1 MSRTIEEKVH
11 SYQEEA
17 FNSKPDQETAKQI
30 LEEAL
35 NEQRSKAARSEYQ
48 YLWRLQNCPEF
59 AKKQEKI
66 GIFLGM
72 CKEERKRQEN
82 IKKLL
87 SRREEIYLMA
97 DNDERK
103 QRLFSNKVGLQMQ
116 EEKLVL
122 LRNDM
127 KKIIKDYKIR
137 KVDLCRFIERHQLKE
152 ATHGLNMNLF

>member
-11 SYQEEA
+11 SYQEETI
-17 FNSKPDQETAKQI
+17 NSQPDQEKANQI

-35 NEQRSKAARSEYQ
+35 NEQRSKEARSEYMYQ
-48 YLWRLQNCPEF
+48 WRLQNCSEF

-72 CKEERKRQEN
+72 CKEERKREEN
-82 IKKLL
+82 IKKLI

-103 QRLFSNKVGLQMQ
+103 QRLFSNKVGLEMQ
-116 EEKLVL
+116 EEKLVI

-127 KKIIKDYKIR
+127 KKLIKEYKIR
-137 KVDLCRFIERHQLKE
+137 KIDLDRFIDRHQLKE
-152 ATHGLNMNLF
+152 ATNGLNKELF